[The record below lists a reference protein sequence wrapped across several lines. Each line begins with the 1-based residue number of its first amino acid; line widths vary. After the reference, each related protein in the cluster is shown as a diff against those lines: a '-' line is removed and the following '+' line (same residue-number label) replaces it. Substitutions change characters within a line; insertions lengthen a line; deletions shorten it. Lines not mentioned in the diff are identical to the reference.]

1 MKQLV
6 FIVTFFSLMAC
17 SSQAIAGF
25 AIRKQLSADSAAT
38 SLKLPEINMNKSFAA
53 NAKELLS
60 NYGHIHAAPQRSSS
74 GWEGIVSLVCGVLSL
89 FIAFFGPTALLFS
102 ICAIV
107 FGALG
112 LSGHKPHRGMAVA
125 GLVLGIVS
133 LVVMVLVLL
142 LFIAIFAWI

>member
-1 MKQLV
+1 MKQLI
-6 FIVTFFSLMAC
+6 FIVMLFSLMAC

-25 AIRKQLSADSAAT
+25 AVKKQLRTDSAAT
-38 SLKLPEINMNKSFAA
+38 LRLPQLDMNKSFAA

-60 NYGHIHAAPQRSSS
+60 NYGHIHTPPQRSSS
-74 GWEGIVSLVCGVLSL
+74 GWEGIVSLICGILSL

-133 LVVMVLVLL
+133 LVVMLLVLL